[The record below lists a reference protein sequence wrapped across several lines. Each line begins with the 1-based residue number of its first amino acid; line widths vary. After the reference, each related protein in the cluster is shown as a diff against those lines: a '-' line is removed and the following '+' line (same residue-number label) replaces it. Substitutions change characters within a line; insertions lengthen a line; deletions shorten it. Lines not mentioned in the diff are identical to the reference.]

1 MSRRP
6 ALCLVA
12 LTAACSADPGLTP
25 STPEPA
31 PIATIPPARGG
42 APTASEEPPS
52 APPLPP
58 VPKGAAS
65 FSIHVPPGARQPLT
79 LAGRVV
85 HVQPPRGETGLDAWF
100 EVALEG
106 GGGTPKSFYFLK
118 APGALELPF
127 AAGDRIVAEIDCR
140 KGGWHRVC
148 DAVVRDARRR
158 TILIVSG
165 SGGHRI
171 ASGWKI
177 ERGPVAT
184 SEIRPGSQKSVQH
197 TYALVI
203 GREGRSITV
212 APHEWHRF
220 EVRGE
225 SWLVHG
231 YEVEWEGAR
240 PPEAFDHR
248 AFVLLRER

>member
-1 MSRRP
+1 VAFSR
-6 ALCLVA
+6 AFLGVVL
-12 LTAACSADPGLTP
+12 LAACGADPKPGADSP
-25 STPEPA
+25 GAAAVSVPA
-31 PIATIPPARGG
+31 PPAEPVAVEDAG
-42 APTASEEPPS
+42 APDK
-52 APPLPP
+52 PPLPP

-65 FSIHVPPGARQPLT
+65 FSVHLPPGSRMPVT
-79 LAGRVV
+79 LVGRVV
-85 HVQPPRGETGLDAWF
+85 HVQPPRGESGLDAWS

-106 GGGTPKSFYFLK
+106 GAAMPQTFYLLQ
-118 APGALELPF
+118 APDTLTLPF
-127 AAGDRIVAEIDCR
+127 APGDRISAQIDCR

-148 DAVVRDARRR
+148 DATVRDAQRRLV
-158 TILIVSG
+158 LIVSA
-165 SGGHRI
+165 SGDHRI

-184 SEIRPGSQKSVQH
+184 SEIRPGAQKSIEH

-203 GREGRSITV
+203 GREGRSIPV
-212 APHEWHRF
+212 SPHEWHRF

-231 YEVEWEGAR
+231 YEVEWEGVR
-240 PPEAFDHR
+240 PPDAVNHR